1 MVQNGHNRVD
11 FRLSG
16 VDPGQWVR
24 NMAKQPGDERLIH
37 IEFDEGAGV
46 HPSPDVEQERRIA
59 IYDLVENNAF
69 TPSCGA
75 QRGPYNMRLKITDN
89 RLILALATAGG
100 EAVQEI
106 PLSMSPF
113 RALMK
118 DYATVCES
126 YLEAIKTAPR
136 MRIEAIDMGRR
147 ALHDEG
153 SELLRERLKGEAE
166 LDFDT
171 ARRLF
176 TLIYV
181 LHMRG

>member
-1 MVQNGHNRVD
+1 MVEP
-11 FRLSG
+11 SG
-16 VDPGQWVR
+16 
-24 NMAKQPGDERLIH
+24 KERLIH
-37 IEFDEGAGV
+37 IEFDEESAS
-46 HPSPDVEQERRIA
+46 HPSADVEQERRIA

-69 TPSCGA
+69 APSEGA
-75 QRGPYNMRLKITDN
+75 GRGPYSLRLKIADN
-89 RLILALATAGG
+89 RLILVLTTGAG
-100 EAVQEI
+100 APVQDI
-106 PLSMSPF
+106 SLSMSPF
-113 RALMK
+113 RTLMK

-136 MRIEAIDMGRR
+136 VRIEAIDMGRR
-147 ALHDEG
+147 GLHDEG
-153 SELLRERLKGEAE
+153 SKLLIERLKGEAE